1 MRVRIGTR
9 ASALARRQ
17 TDEVVRLWRERDP
30 ALLVE
35 VLELSS
41 VGDEHPDL
49 PLERMEGIGFFT
61 STLERALLDGRI
73 DVAVH
78 SYKDLPVQ
86 ETPGLAI
93 AAVPRRGP
101 LEDVLCARGGV
112 RLADLDRGARIG
124 TSSSRRI
131 AQIRTRRPDLVCVP
145 VRGNVPTR
153 IERVTGGDLDA
164 VVLAR
169 AGLERLGL
177 ARHITEIFPAEEFL
191 TAPGQG
197 ALAVQV
203 RGGDSALVAAL
214 ARLDHEET
222 RRAVD
227 AERAVL
233 HALRGGCSVP
243 VGALARAS
251 GGRIALDAGVFAP
264 GGARAIRVR
273 LEGTEPVALGAEAAR
288 RLLAQGAG
296 EILAEVER
304 APRVA
309 WEARA

>member
-93 AAVPRRGP
+93 VAVPPRAPLEALPCPRAGAPPPPPHRGP
-101 LEDVLCARGGV
+101 
-112 RLADLDRGARIG
+112 
-124 TSSSRRI
+124 
-131 AQIRTRRPDLVCVP
+131 
-145 VRGNVPTR
+145 
-153 IERVTGGDLDA
+153 
-164 VVLAR
+164 
-169 AGLERLGL
+169 
-177 ARHITEIFPAEEFL
+177 
-191 TAPGQG
+191 
-197 ALAVQV
+197 
-203 RGGDSALVAAL
+203 
-214 ARLDHEET
+214 
-222 RRAVD
+222 
-227 AERAVL
+227 
-233 HALRGGCSVP
+233 
-243 VGALARAS
+243 
-251 GGRIALDAGVFAP
+251 
-264 GGARAIRVR
+264 
-273 LEGTEPVALGAEAAR
+273 
-288 RLLAQGAG
+288 
-296 EILAEVER
+296 
-304 APRVA
+304 
-309 WEARA
+309 

>member
-93 AAVPRRGP
+93 VAVPRRGP

-131 AQIRTRRPDLVCVP
+131 AQILARRPDLVCVP

-153 IERVTGGDLDA
+153 IERVT
-164 VVLAR
+164 
-169 AGLERLGL
+169 
-177 ARHITEIFPAEEFL
+177 
-191 TAPGQG
+191 
-197 ALAVQV
+197 
-203 RGGDSALVAAL
+203 
-214 ARLDHEET
+214 
-222 RRAVD
+222 
-227 AERAVL
+227 
-233 HALRGGCSVP
+233 
-243 VGALARAS
+243 
-251 GGRIALDAGVFAP
+251 

-296 EILAEVER
+296 EILAELER

-309 WEARA
+309 WEART